1 MMFILMRNS
10 VILYPHDLLPHV
22 CILQGRLFYF
32 KFLYFVQVFT
42 ERLLG
47 FFRPILR
54 AMLYYYC
61 NQLLAINKLQMNEQ
75 V

>member
-1 MMFILMRNS
+1 MG
-10 VILYPHDLLPHV
+10 
-22 CILQGRLFYF
+22 ILQGRLYCF
-32 KFLYFVQVFT
+32 KFLYFLLVFT

-61 NQLLAINKLQMNEQ
+61 NQLLAINKLQMNGQ